1 MKEYKHDNGELAEK
15 IAVSYNGRRISDG
28 LNKHDAVKSIA
39 GEYDIS
45 QKKVRELLNY
55 AEDGGRYIHS
65 RGIKGKIADAIYGMR
80 EEGARASL
88 IAETLGISESS
99 VYRHSK
105 SKYEPAE
112 PVQNAEPVRAV
123 SANPYIPFTPFEP
136 ARIASENPKILHFED
151 YHKAEAERLRAAVG
165 DETAPDREI
174 YASAKKGKPEGDAQE
189 NELSKLGEQLVDEGD
204 ITPATGSPSPRAF
217 NSEGDADGDAEG
229 DARASFSRDKKKSL
243 WRKAGEYAV
252 AGVLGAAIFAGVFG
266 GYKVVDRE
274 DAHARAEIVA
284 SASAERIADNDKKI
298 NAGNKRVNSLE
309 AKVKEIDEVKTE
321 FGRVNSTIGEIKT
334 EVGRTNSAI
343 GEIKTEVGKIQESII
358 TYSKGKFEELGS
370 KLYGVGQRI
379 GNLEQKVGS
388 LEEKATQKAVEPVMA
403 PEPEASANSTPESSV
418 KANVSKEVK
427 EEIPEENVKG
437 YFETR
442 FGSISGESEG
452 VEGAVSAGV
461 DYGGNNLKFDSIYKA
476 IDGNLQSGED
486 LGRITSGVSL
496 KGGNDSLE
504 VKVNSAKVNEEI
516 NGSSRSVTDNNEAVF
531 YRVSENSNWNQDS
544 ERNLNSVEVKS
555 KGEKFD
561 FSFAY
566 TSDVKETGNKN
577 TTNVDVTFP
586 DNPELQP
593 INIVSNV
600 EAETEVDE
608 QTIRGEASYKF
619 GAFEPG
625 VIARNKTIYID
636 SSADING
643 QPAIDEDYKLDI
655 TSLGAFLGFENE
667 KLRGR
672 VLAMRNSGDGIDS
685 DLRNEGAANIVFPMG
700 DNKAFGFGYI
710 RANGENRGS
719 ALAYFG
725 GTSTDNPQ
733 NLEELL
739 RTRESNDLFPEGSLD
754 EQKSLELRRILMDL
768 GRKGYV
774 ISGEKGEGDNL
785 SIEGAMP
792 LKFIH
797 GASIA
802 GGYTESK
809 QGNSY
814 FIEAEKPLT
823 ESLSIG
829 IYGEGEHDDE
839 EGNSH
844 TIGVRIG
851 GKF

>member
-1 MKEYKHDNGELAEK
+1 MKEYKPDNGELAEK
-15 IAVSYNGRRISDG
+15 IAISYNGRRISDG

-80 EEGARASL
+80 EDGARASL

-151 YHKAEAERLRAAVG
+151 YHKAEAERLKVAVG
-165 DETAPDREI
+165 DEVAPDREI
-174 YASAKKGKPEGDAQE
+174 YASAKRSKAGGDAQE
-189 NELSKLGEQLVDEGD
+189 SELSELGEQLVDDGD
-204 ITPATGSPSPRAF
+204 ITPATGSPSHRAF
-217 NSEGDADGDAEG
+217 NSEGDAEG
-229 DARASFSRDKKKSL
+229 DARASFNKDKGKKKSL
-243 WRKAGEYAV
+243 WKKVGEYAA

-298 NAGNKRVNSLE
+298 NAGNKKMSGLE
-309 AKVKEIDEVKTE
+309 AKVDSAINATD
-321 FGRVNSTIGEIKT
+321 EIKT

-343 GEIKTEVGKIQESII
+343 GEVKDKIEKVQESII

-370 KLYGVGQRI
+370 KLYGVGQRV

-388 LEEKATQKAVEPVMA
+388 MEEKATQKAVESKSSMVPD
-403 PEPEASANSTPESSV
+403 PGPSFDSTPESSV

-437 YFETR
+437 YFEVR
-442 FGSISGESEG
+442 AGGISGDSEG

-461 DYGGNNLKFDSIYKA
+461 DYDGSNLKFDSIYKA
-476 IDGNLQSGED
+476 IDGNLQSGEN

-496 KGGNDSLE
+496 KGGNENLE
-504 VKVNSAKVNEEI
+504 VKVNSAKINEEI
-516 NGSSRSVTDNNEAVF
+516 NGSSRSMTDNNEAVF

-685 DLRNEGAANIVFPMG
+685 DLRNEGAANIVFPVG

-792 LKFIH
+792 LNLIP

-802 GGYTESK
+802 GGYEK
-809 QGNSY
+809 NEQGNSY
-814 FIEAEKPLT
+814 FIEVEKPLT

-829 IYGEGEHDDE
+829 VYGEGEHDDE
-839 EGNSH
+839 EGNSN